1 MLKDT
6 DPEDDY
12 EKLLKIVLD
21 AALVDFVKLQHP
33 KNRNKKYLEEALDT
47 SVELFFDPDFRFEYF
62 FDQAYP
68 DNKYSLK
75 DALIKLLKTRNI
87 SMEKVKQ
94 HVVNESVS
102 YWWEKNFHDIK
113 IPNKVNLA
121 GKVFYIVNSK
131 QEKID
136 LDNNKLYFASKKIG
150 ADRVFFKLCLKVLIE
165 ESELDFTDDQLE
177 LFYKY
182 FYLFLKMNDA
192 FSTLK
197 TKDNENELD

>member
-1 MLKDT
+1 MLKDM
-6 DPEDDY
+6 DLADDY
-12 EKLLKIVLD
+12 EKLLKVVLD
-21 AALVDFVKLQHP
+21 AALVDFIKLQHP
-33 KNRNKKYLEEALDT
+33 RNRTKKYLEEALDT

-62 FDQAYP
+62 FNQDDP
-68 DNKYSLK
+68 NEKYSLK
-75 DALIKLLKTRNI
+75 EALIRLLKTRNI
-87 SMEKVKQ
+87 SMTKVKN
-94 HVVNESVS
+94 HVVNESIS

-113 IPNKVNLA
+113 VPTKVNLA

-131 QEKID
+131 QERID
-136 LDNNKLYFASKKIG
+136 YENNKLYFACKKEA